1 MCFTEGMGISEGEVI
16 ELLAR
21 VFASS
26 DPRLLLGIGDDAA
39 VVTGSSQQILTTD
52 IAVEGVHFKSS
63 WSSPYEIG
71 ARIAKANIADVLSM
85 NGRCDYLL
93 VAASLTGTESL
104 DWIGQLAEGIADV
117 AKESGA
123 IVVGGD
129 ITKSPVMQLAITA
142 IGHTEKPISRS
153 GAQIGDGIYLSSLT
167 GWSAAGLEILTK
179 GLSLNS
185 DEATVAL
192 SQYRNPTLDSEID
205 FSNAHAMADIS
216 DSLLVQ
222 GEQIARA
229 SGVALQIEIPLL
241 EKAGE
246 FAALNRLAAEIE
258 SDIWQWILAGGEDH
272 VLLAT
277 GENLPGICVG
287 QVVSGSGISTK
298 DPMSKIKVAPVSWS
312 HFL

>member
-1 MCFTEGMGISEGEVI
+1 MGIYEGEVI

-21 VFASS
+21 VFATS

-93 VAASLTGTESL
+93 VAASLTGEESL
-104 DWIGQLAEGIADV
+104 DWISQLAQGMADV
-117 AKESGA
+117 AKECGA

-129 ITKSPVMQLAITA
+129 ITKSPVLQLAITA
-142 IGHTEKPISRS
+142 VGHTDNPITRS

-167 GWSAAGLEILTK
+167 GWSAAGLELLSK
-179 GLSLNS
+179 GLSIDS
-185 DEATVAL
+185 DAAVEALA
-192 SQYRNPTLDSEID
+192 QYRNPTLDSVID
-205 FSNAHAMADIS
+205 FSKAHAMADVS
-216 DSLLVQ
+216 DSLLIQ
-222 GEQIARA
+222 GEQIAKA
-229 SGVALQIEIPLL
+229 SEVALEIEIELI
-241 EKAGE
+241 EKVGE
-246 FAALNRLAAEIE
+246 FVALNRLATETS

-277 GENLPGICVG
+277 GQNLPGLRIG
-287 QVVSGSGISTK
+287 QVVAGSGISIN